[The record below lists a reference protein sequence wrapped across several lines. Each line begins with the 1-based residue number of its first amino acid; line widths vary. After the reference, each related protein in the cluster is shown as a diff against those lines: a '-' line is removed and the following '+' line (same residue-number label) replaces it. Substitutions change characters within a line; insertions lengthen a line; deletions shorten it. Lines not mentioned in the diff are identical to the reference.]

1 METHDAVCAQNF
13 LVKYVVRPG
22 KVARPNGTRRRGSCP
37 MLTVQSAPSLAST
50 GATPPTH
57 APIQARVR
65 KHPVDQRYTH
75 PVSLQRVSQRLQKPE
90 PI

>member
-1 METHDAVCAQNF
+1 
-13 LVKYVVRPG
+13 
-22 KVARPNGTRRRGSCP
+22 

-65 KHPVDQRYTH
+65 KHLVDQRYKH
-75 PVSLQRVSQRLQKPE
+75 SVSLQRVSQRVQKPE